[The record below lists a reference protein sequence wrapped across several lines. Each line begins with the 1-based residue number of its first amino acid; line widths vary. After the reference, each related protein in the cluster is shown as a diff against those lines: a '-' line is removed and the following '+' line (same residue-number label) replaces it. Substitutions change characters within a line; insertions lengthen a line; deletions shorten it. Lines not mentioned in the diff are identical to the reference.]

1 MMRPLESHFVGPGR
15 RASPTYVIRL
25 RSKRELGDIH
35 SLRAVL
41 KVLLRRHGWV
51 CLEVREEGRP

>member
-1 MMRPLESHFVGPGR
+1 MMHPPKSHFVGPKR
-15 RASPTYVIRL
+15 RPNPTYVIHL
-25 RSKRELGDIH
+25 RSKREIGDIH

>member
-1 MMRPLESHFVGPGR
+1 MMRSLESHFVGPER
-15 RASPTYVIRL
+15 RANPTYVIRL
-25 RSKRELGDIH
+25 RSKREIGDIH

-51 CLEVREEGRP
+51 CLEVREGGRP